1 MNNISTYAVCL
12 LWTLV
17 ALAASAC
24 PQWDADTP
32 CTCDETRDGLMVQCT
47 GPAEGQ
53 KIISAL
59 EAIMPTDIWN
69 LQLEYVDL
77 EELPSSIRTVSS
89 LRLANCNIG
98 RLQKTT
104 PLVWPKLNEVV
115 FESLKIRENPW
126 PQLKGAHV
134 LKSVKVSDFTMMRT
148 IGQNFK
154 GVSDSVEYLD
164 IRKTGT
170 TRLESGA
177 MNHLKN
183 LRYVFIADM
192 PLSEFPRDVLPTE
205 LPQLHTFIVG
215 NTLISQLEPNFFDG
229 MPKLEVLMLNGNKFS
244 SLDSQLFMPL
254 KSHLTHLLAERNPLQ
269 CDCNLLWL
277 NTNFQSKRSIRILA
291 TCYDKSTQEF
301 REVMKL
307 SENEY
312 CS

>member
-1 MNNISTYAVCL
+1 MAF
-12 LWTLV
+12 
-17 ALAASAC
+17 AASTC
-24 PQWDADTP
+24 PQWGADIP
-32 CTCDETRDGLMVQCT
+32 CTCSEVQDGLMVQCT
-47 GPAEGQ
+47 GSAQRQ

-59 EAIMPTDIWN
+59 EAIKSTDIWD

-77 EELPSSIRTVSS
+77 EELPSSVRTASS

-115 FESLKIRENPW
+115 FESVKIRDNPW

-134 LKSVKVSDFTMMRT
+134 LKSIKVSDFTIQHT
-148 IGQNFK
+148 IGQNFQ
-154 GVSDSVEYLD
+154 GVSNSVEYLD

-170 TRLESGA
+170 TRLEPGS
-177 MNHLKN
+177 MSHLKN

-192 PLSEFPRDVLPTE
+192 PLSEFPRDALPAE

-215 NTLISQLEPNFFDG
+215 NTLISQLDPNFFDG

-254 KSHLTHLLAERNPLQ
+254 RSHLTHLVAERNPLQ

-277 NTNFQSKRSIRILA
+277 NTNFQNRRSIKVLA
-291 TCYDKSTQEF
+291 TCFDKSTEEF

-307 SENEY
+307 IENEH